1 MLVLDTYIYIVN
13 ITMILKL
20 NKCYKIN
27 AKSNQFKY
35 DTKRL
40 NHCMLASKTYGHS
53 NLQLPIVRLIMNF
66 FSRFHIYMY
75 IFILNPQT
83 KSNTYIVYRMF

>member
-20 NKCYKIN
+20 NKCCKIN
-27 AKSNQFKY
+27 AKSNQIKY

-40 NHCMLASKTYGHS
+40 NHCMLASKTHGHS

-66 FSRFHIYMY
+66 FSRFHIYVHIY
-75 IFILNPQT
+75 SQSTNEKQYL
-83 KSNTYIVYRMF
+83 YCL

>member
-1 MLVLDTYIYIVN
+1 MRGTTNISFGHLHIYIVN

-27 AKSNQFKY
+27 AKFNQFKY

-40 NHCMLASKTYGHS
+40 NHCMLASKTHCHS
-53 NLQLPIVRLIMNF
+53 SLRLPIVRLLMNF
-66 FSRFHIYMY
+66 FSF
-75 IFILNPQT
+75 
-83 KSNTYIVYRMF
+83 S

>member
-20 NKCYKIN
+20 NKRNKIN
-27 AKSNQFKY
+27 AKSNPFKY

-40 NHCMLASKTYGHS
+40 NHCMLASKTHGHS
-53 NLQLPIVRLIMNF
+53 SLQLPIVRLLMNF
-66 FSRFHIYMY
+66 FSF
-75 IFILNPQT
+75 
-83 KSNTYIVYRMF
+83 S

>member
-20 NKCYKIN
+20 NKRNKIN
-27 AKSNQFKY
+27 AKYNPFKY

-53 NLQLPIVRLIMNF
+53 NLQLPIVSLLMNF
-66 FSRFHIYMY
+66 FSF
-75 IFILNPQT
+75 
-83 KSNTYIVYRMF
+83 S

>member
-20 NKCYKIN
+20 NKRNKIN
-27 AKSNQFKY
+27 AQSNPFKY

-40 NHCMLASKTYGHS
+40 NHCMLASKSHGHF
-53 NLQLPIVRLIMNF
+53 NLQLPIVRLLMNF
-66 FSRFHIYMY
+66 FSF
-75 IFILNPQT
+75 
-83 KSNTYIVYRMF
+83 S